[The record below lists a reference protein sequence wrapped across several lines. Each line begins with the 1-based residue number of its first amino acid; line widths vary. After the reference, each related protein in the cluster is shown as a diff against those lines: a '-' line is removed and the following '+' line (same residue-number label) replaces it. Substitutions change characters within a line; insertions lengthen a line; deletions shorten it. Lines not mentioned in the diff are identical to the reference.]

1 MATYTVN
8 MSNVQEV
15 AAQMGVISTHIQR
28 LLTDLDDGTK
38 QHLSEWTADSQTA
51 YYAAKAQWDAKA
63 ADMAVQATNAQN
75 SLGNINDAYAN
86 AEYQGLGLW
95 EN

>member
-15 AAQMGVISTHIQR
+15 AAQMGVISQHIQQ
-28 LLTDLDDGTK
+28 LLSELDDGSK
-38 QHLSEWTADSQTA
+38 MHLAEWTSDSQQA
-51 YYAAKAQWDAKA
+51 YYAVKAVWDAKA
-63 ADMAVQATNAQN
+63 ADMAVQAGNAMN
-75 SLGNINDAYAN
+75 SLSNINDAYAN

-95 EN
+95 EQ

>member
-15 AAQMGVISTHIQR
+15 AAQMGVISQHIQQ
-28 LLTDLDDGTK
+28 LLSDLDDGSK
-38 QHLSEWTADSQTA
+38 MHLAEWTSDSQQA
-51 YYAAKAQWDAKA
+51 YYSAKAVWDAKA
-63 ADMAVQATNAQN
+63 ADMAVQAGNAMN
-75 SLGNINDAYAN
+75 SLSNINDAYAN

-95 EN
+95 EQ

>member
-15 AAQMGVISTHIQR
+15 AAQMGVIASRIQQ
-28 LLTDLDDGTK
+28 LLGDLDNGSR
-38 QHLSEWTADSQTA
+38 QHLAEWTADSQQA
-51 YYAAKAQWDAKA
+51 YYVAKAQWDAKA
-63 ADMAVQATNAQN
+63 ADMAVQATNAQA
-75 SLGNINDAYAN
+75 SLTNINDAYAN

-95 EN
+95 EH